1 MEPKRR
7 TPTSN
12 ACNMGFI
19 LAKPFMT
26 CDHALG
32 FSHMPMSQCSANE
45 GSKNNNHKHVK
56 RGSSEKTTEHT
67 LMRRPRGTKI
77 YLEK

>member
-1 MEPKRR
+1 
-7 TPTSN
+7 
-12 ACNMGFI
+12 
-19 LAKPFMT
+19 MT